1 MLVFN
6 RLSDIMD
13 RQRDEELK
21 RGPEAAWKAARHAR
35 DHARFRVWERKR
47 RGVLS
52 RACLAVVQAVAA
64 AKRLYAS
71 DDKQMIVPEWFGRIA
86 PGRDCSSAIQQ
97 AVDASMAAPSVLPV
111 VFQPQPFALQVNSPI
126 LLVNPVGIADS
137 GGPILLGSGR
147 NATVFDNQVA
157 GTSGALAAMLEIHS
171 TAGLNTF
178 LRGGHLRDFS
188 ITTTTNPAFS
198 HGIRMRA
205 WWQAHIENVQIV
217 GMSGSGFVSDCQ
229 VGDPDGSTET
239 LIDNC
244 WFVQNGRFGIE
255 TTNGTP
261 AAVEI
266 SWPVLRGTYCMQN
279 VLGGMSIRALGL
291 LCDNS
296 AFVLNG
302 LAVGGVMNPL
312 AIGGVQMRVDHD
324 ATDTSL
330 RDMIFRSCDFE
341 NNGVGGL
348 DIQSCIEGLVDDT
361 NFLYTQASTP
371 TGTTNTFGVRFG
383 SITSGLL
390 QNVFD
395 IEVSHSYVRVDAAN
409 YTQFVFGRNSQYCE
423 VRDTFWGLLSGA
435 GAQRFNFNFNVTN
448 DPNNFSLIPQIED
461 DGVPWPRVE
470 STNTYNPSANPV
482 TSPYTPNAIKFTNHL
497 LYITTPGNF
506 TINNPVTSNN
516 TFTGVR
522 ILFEIINATPLIGSP
537 PTPQNIFIQWGS
549 GYQLRA
555 YSDPNPSGIGNQDL
569 YRIVEFMFDN
579 VVGWRQVATS
589 HAVVTMLITAPV
601 TYSASPIPAN
611 STATWTA
618 TFQGVAFNDAVL
630 ATPIGGSPGIGA
642 GLTWATYVSAA
653 NTVVVIVA
661 NCTTAPITPVQLN
674 WRLTVA
680 KP

>member
-1 MLVFN
+1 MLVLD
-6 RLSDIMD
+6 RLSDIL
-13 RQRDEELK
+13 RWQGDEELE
-21 RGPEAAWKAARHAR
+21 RGPQAAFEAARDRR
-35 DHARFRVWERKR
+35 DHRRFRIGEAGR
-47 RGVLS
+47 RQSLS
-52 RACLAVVQAVAA
+52 SVCGAAVRAVAE
-64 AKRLYAS
+64 AKHLHAS
-71 DDKQMIVPEWFGRIA
+71 NDRKVIYPGWFGKIA
-86 PGRDCSSAIQQ
+86 PHVEMSGIIQQ

-111 VFQPQPFALQVNSPI
+111 VFPAQPFALQVNHPI
-126 LLVNPVGIADS
+126 QLVNPLSLADA
-137 GGPILLGSGR
+137 GGPMILGSGR

-157 GTSGALAAMLEIHS
+157 GTSTALAAMFEIHS

-188 ITTTTNPAFS
+188 ITTTTNPVFS
-198 HGIRMRA
+198 HGIRIRA
-205 WWQAHIENVQIV
+205 WWQSHIENVQIV

-229 VGDPDGSTET
+229 VGDADGSTET

-261 AAVEI
+261 QAVEI

-296 AFVLNG
+296 AFALNC
-302 LAVGGVMNPL
+302 LAVAGVMNP
-312 AIGGVQMRVDHD
+312 AATGGVQMRVDHD

-341 NNGVGGL
+341 NNGIGGL
-348 DIQSCIEGLVDDT
+348 DIQSCIEGMVDDT
-361 NFLYTQASTP
+361 DFLYTQAAVP
-371 TGTTNTFGVRFG
+371 TGTTNTFGIRFG
-383 SITSGLL
+383 SITPGLV

-395 IEVSHSYVRVDAAN
+395 IEVTHSVVRVDAAN

-435 GAQRFNFNFNVTN
+435 GAQRFNFNFTATN

-470 STNTYNPSANPV
+470 SNNTNNAAASGATPN
-482 TSPYTPNAIKFTNHL
+482 PYTPNAIKFTNHFI
-497 LYITTPGNF
+497 YITTPGNF

-522 ILFEIINATPLIGSP
+522 ILFEIINATSP
-537 PTPQNIFIQWGS
+537 TQNIFVQWGTQYLLR
-549 GYQLRA
+549 GYT
-555 YSDPNPSGIGNQDL
+555 DPNPSGIGGIGGQDL
-569 YRIVEFMFDN
+569 YRIVEFVFDN
-579 VVGWRQVATS
+579 VTGWKQVAAS
-589 HAVVTMLITAPV
+589 HAVSTIQVNNPA
-601 TYSASPIPAN
+601 YSANPIPAN

-618 TFQGVAFNDAVL
+618 TFPGAALNDAVL
-630 ATPIGGSPGIGA
+630 ATPLTGTGLGA
-642 GLTWATYVSAA
+642 GLTWSSWISGAGSVT
-653 NTVVVIVA
+653 VIVA
-661 NCTTAPITPVQLN
+661 NCTTAPITPNPIN
-674 WRLTVA
+674 WRLTLA